1 MDPSHC
7 PSWSARAGYRPVLSS
22 EARSLE
28 QLSDLPMRGK
38 LHFEPVEWQQY
49 LARMVRAKNI
59 DRFRGIYFAV
69 FVLD

>member
-1 MDPSHC
+1 
-7 PSWSARAGYRPVLSS
+7 
-22 EARSLE
+22 
-28 QLSDLPMRGK
+28 MRGK